1 MPASIF
7 DLGLIAAFYNTNAI
21 VNSLESKVLRQE
33 ETGSAVKSSYPWQMF
48 LCILSLYS

>member
-1 MPASIF
+1 MPAFIF
-7 DLGLIAAFYNTNAI
+7 DLGLIAAFYNTNAM

-48 LCILSLYS
+48 LSVSSLYS